1 MGDGVFR
8 TDNCHKKNII
18 PAPMTMQNYR
28 NKYSVK
34 NVLSVEKIF
43 TKKNEKKIETNKP
56 SQSHQI
62 SHGAF

>member
-8 TDNCHKKNII
+8 TDNCHQKNIISI

-28 NKYSVK
+28 NNNSVK

-43 TKKNEKKIETNKP
+43 TTKMQK
-56 SQSHQI
+56 
-62 SHGAF
+62 F